1 MTKLLDSKGKLWALM
16 SSKDKAGRIYIR
28 AYRNQWD
35 SVKKRSFVESKVQV
49 GRLLDDGSIRLSKNF
64 VDKFPQ
70 YAHQTVF
77 WGDHELISEE
87 NFSEA
92 FVQKPTS
99 TDISWSCDT
108 VRIGVSYAAWQF
120 GQNTGIYE
128 DLRSVFG
135 EQTARILFALSVY
148 KLDGGGAMMTFED
161 WLPQV
166 WLPEVQPLD
175 GRRISEM
182 LSSITQPQLE
192 RYYKLRYDRACKHSD
207 SAVTLSFDST
217 SISTY
222 SNTIN
227 AAAWGHAKQ
236 NPELRQVNYMTVCD
250 HATGDVVFACSYD
263 GSINDQTILPEIY
276 LRMKFAG
283 LDLTNNILVTDR
295 GFQSIYNTQ
304 TAINLNLKYIQFLSL
319 KEGAVKAHL
328 QRHKQALCDS
338 IAHKDPVLGIS
349 AIAVPDEWK
358 ENTDAGPIP
367 VKAYL
372 HLYRDPVMAELQTN
386 ELYRDVL
393 KALELKNE
401 GAAKIREIER
411 ETLKSIEKAAQKG
424 EAAVKRVKS
433 SAAELVRKQE
443 EQNSKLIDPVQWKK
457 IKRFLYENRRAKDDE
472 PVWSIKFDELKEAVE
487 FKGCQAIRSNAES
500 NPFVALKLYRQ
511 RQIIEQGFNQLKNEV
526 GGSRFESTEA
536 AYRGKLFV
544 YTLAQALRMSMLSKA
559 REVHAVHPEL
569 KMPEESMRKLI
580 TQLQCMQAYKHRT
593 TNAFVLG
600 TVAKRHRDLLALLGI
615 TKLPK
620 TVFRFS

>member
-1 MTKLLDSKGKLWALM
+1 MAKLLDSEGKLWALM

-92 FVQKPTS
+92 FVQKPES

-120 GQNTGIYE
+120 GQ
-128 DLRSVFG
+128 
-135 EQTARILFALSVY
+135 QTARILFALSVY

-175 GRRISEM
+175 GRRLSEM

-207 SAVTLSFDST
+207 SPVTLSFDST

-319 KEGAVKAHL
+319 KEGVVKVHL

-358 ENTDAGPIP
+358 ENTD
-367 VKAYL
+367 
-372 HLYRDPVMAELQTN
+372 
-386 ELYRDVL
+386 RDVL

-401 GAAKIREIER
+401 GAAKIRQIES

-487 FKGCQAIRSNAES
+487 VKGCQAIRSNAES

-511 RQIIEQGFNQLKNEV
+511 RHIIEQGFNQLKNEV
-526 GGSRFESTEA
+526 GGSRFEATEA

-544 YTLAQALRMSMLSKA
+544 YTLAQALRMSMLCKA

-580 TQLQCMQAYKHRT
+580 TQLQCMQAYNR
-593 TNAFVLG
+593 NS
-600 TVAKRHRDLLALLGI
+600 RI
-615 TKLPK
+615 TDPEL
-620 TVFRFS
+620 V

>member
-1 MTKLLDSKGKLWALM
+1 MAKLLDSEGKLWALM

-92 FVQKPTS
+92 FVQKPES

-120 GQNTGIYE
+120 GQ
-128 DLRSVFG
+128 
-135 EQTARILFALSVY
+135 QTARILFALSVY

-207 SAVTLSFDST
+207 SPVILSFDST

-250 HATGDVVFACSYD
+250 HATGDVVFACSCD

-319 KEGAVKAHL
+319 KEGVVKVHL

-358 ENTDAGPIP
+358 ENTD
-367 VKAYL
+367 
-372 HLYRDPVMAELQTN
+372 
-386 ELYRDVL
+386 RDVL

-401 GAAKIREIER
+401 GAAKIRQIES

-511 RQIIEQGFNQLKNEV
+511 RHIIEQGFNQLKNEV
-526 GGSRFESTEA
+526 GGSRFEATEA

-544 YTLAQALRMSMLSKA
+544 YTLAQALRMSMLCKA

>member
-1 MTKLLDSKGKLWALM
+1 MAKLLDFEGKLWALM

-28 AYRNQWD
+28 AYRNRWD

-77 WGDHELISEE
+77 WGDHELLSEE
-87 NFSEA
+87 SFSEA
-92 FVQKPTS
+92 FVQKPES

-276 LRMKFAG
+276 LRMKLAG

-349 AIAVPDEWK
+349 AIAVPDDWK

-372 HLYRDPVMAELQTN
+372 HLYRDAVMAELQIN
-386 ELYRDVL
+386 ELYPDVL
-393 KALELKNE
+393 KALDLKNE
-401 GAAKIREIER
+401 I
-411 ETLKSIEKAAQKG
+411 
-424 EAAVKRVKS
+424 
-433 SAAELVRKQE
+433 
-443 EQNSKLIDPVQWKK
+443 
-457 IKRFLYENRRAKDDE
+457 
-472 PVWSIKFDELKEAVE
+472 
-487 FKGCQAIRSNAES
+487 
-500 NPFVALKLYRQ
+500 
-511 RQIIEQGFNQLKNEV
+511 
-526 GGSRFESTEA
+526 GGSRFEATEA

>member
-1 MTKLLDSKGKLWALM
+1 M

-77 WGDHELISEE
+77 WGDHELIFEE

-92 FVQKPTS
+92 FVQKPES

-120 GQNTGIYE
+120 GQ
-128 DLRSVFG
+128 
-135 EQTARILFALSVY
+135 QTARILFALSVY

-175 GRRISEM
+175 GRRLSEM

-207 SAVTLSFDST
+207 SPVTLSFDST

-319 KEGAVKAHL
+319 KEGVVKVHL

-358 ENTDAGPIP
+358 ENTD
-367 VKAYL
+367 
-372 HLYRDPVMAELQTN
+372 
-386 ELYRDVL
+386 RDVL

-401 GAAKIREIER
+401 GAAKIRQIES

-487 FKGCQAIRSNAES
+487 VKGCQAIRSNAES

-511 RQIIEQGFNQLKNEV
+511 RHIIEQGFNQLKNEV
-526 GGSRFESTEA
+526 GGSRFEATEA

-544 YTLAQALRMSMLSKA
+544 YTLAQALRMSMLCKA

>member
-1 MTKLLDSKGKLWALM
+1 MAKLLDSEGKLWALM

-92 FVQKPTS
+92 FVQKPES

-120 GQNTGIYE
+120 GQ
-128 DLRSVFG
+128 
-135 EQTARILFALSVY
+135 QTARILFALSVY

-175 GRRISEM
+175 GRRLSEM

-207 SAVTLSFDST
+207 SPVTLSFDST

-319 KEGAVKAHL
+319 KEGVVKVHL

-358 ENTDAGPIP
+358 ENTD
-367 VKAYL
+367 
-372 HLYRDPVMAELQTN
+372 
-386 ELYRDVL
+386 RDVL

-401 GAAKIREIER
+401 GAAKIREIES

-487 FKGCQAIRSNAES
+487 VKGCQAIRSNAES

-511 RQIIEQGFNQLKNEV
+511 RHIIEQGFNQLKNEV
-526 GGSRFESTEA
+526 GGSRFEATEA

-544 YTLAQALRMSMLSKA
+544 YTLAQALRMSMLCKA

>member
-1 MTKLLDSKGKLWALM
+1 MAKLLDSEGKLWALM

-92 FVQKPTS
+92 FVQKPES

-120 GQNTGIYE
+120 GQ
-128 DLRSVFG
+128 
-135 EQTARILFALSVY
+135 QTARILFALSVY

-166 WLPEVQPLD
+166 WLPEVQSLD

-207 SAVTLSFDST
+207 SPVILSFDST

-250 HATGDVVFACSYD
+250 HATGDVVFACSCD

-319 KEGAVKAHL
+319 KEGVVKVHL

-358 ENTDAGPIP
+358 ENTD
-367 VKAYL
+367 
-372 HLYRDPVMAELQTN
+372 
-386 ELYRDVL
+386 RDVL

-401 GAAKIREIER
+401 GAAKIREIES

-511 RQIIEQGFNQLKNEV
+511 RHIIEQGFNQLKNEV
-526 GGSRFESTEA
+526 GGSRFEATEA

-559 REVHAVHPEL
+559 REVHAVHPDL

>member
-1 MTKLLDSKGKLWALM
+1 MAKLLDSEGKLWALM

-92 FVQKPTS
+92 FVQKPES

-120 GQNTGIYE
+120 GQ
-128 DLRSVFG
+128 
-135 EQTARILFALSVY
+135 QTARILFALSVY

-175 GRRISEM
+175 GRRLSEM

-207 SAVTLSFDST
+207 SPVTLSFDST

-319 KEGAVKAHL
+319 KEGVVKVHL

-358 ENTDAGPIP
+358 ENTD
-367 VKAYL
+367 
-372 HLYRDPVMAELQTN
+372 
-386 ELYRDVL
+386 RDVL

-401 GAAKIREIER
+401 GAAKIRQIES

-487 FKGCQAIRSNAES
+487 VKGCQAIRSNAES

-511 RQIIEQGFNQLKNEV
+511 RHIIEQGFNQLKNEV
-526 GGSRFESTEA
+526 GGSRFEATEA

-544 YTLAQALRMSMLSKA
+544 YTLAQALRMSMLCKA

>member
-1 MTKLLDSKGKLWALM
+1 MAKLLDSEGKLWALM

-92 FVQKPTS
+92 FVQKPES

-120 GQNTGIYE
+120 GQ
-128 DLRSVFG
+128 
-135 EQTARILFALSVY
+135 QTARILFALSVY

-175 GRRISEM
+175 GRRLSEM

-207 SAVTLSFDST
+207 SPVTLSFDST

-358 ENTDAGPIP
+358 ENTD
-367 VKAYL
+367 
-372 HLYRDPVMAELQTN
+372 
-386 ELYRDVL
+386 RDVL

-401 GAAKIREIER
+401 GAAKIRQIES

-487 FKGCQAIRSNAES
+487 VKGCQAIRSNAES

-511 RQIIEQGFNQLKNEV
+511 RHIIEQGFNQLKNEV
-526 GGSRFESTEA
+526 GGSRFEATEA

-559 REVHAVHPEL
+559 REVHAVHPDL

>member
-1 MTKLLDSKGKLWALM
+1 MAKLLDSEGKLWALM

-92 FVQKPTS
+92 FVQKPES

-175 GRRISEM
+175 GRRIAEM

-250 HATGDVVFACSYD
+250 HATGDVVFACSCD

-319 KEGAVKAHL
+319 KEGVVKVHL

-349 AIAVPDEWK
+349 AIAVPDECK
-358 ENTDAGPIP
+358 ENTD
-367 VKAYL
+367 
-372 HLYRDPVMAELQTN
+372 
-386 ELYRDVL
+386 RDVL

-401 GAAKIREIER
+401 GAAKIRQIEI
-411 ETLKSIEKAAQKG
+411 G
-424 EAAVKRVKS
+424 
-433 SAAELVRKQE
+433 
-443 EQNSKLIDPVQWKK
+443 
-457 IKRFLYENRRAKDDE
+457 RAH
-472 PVWSIKFDELKEAVE
+472 V
-487 FKGCQAIRSNAES
+487 
-500 NPFVALKLYRQ
+500 
-511 RQIIEQGFNQLKNEV
+511 
-526 GGSRFESTEA
+526 
-536 AYRGKLFV
+536 
-544 YTLAQALRMSMLSKA
+544 
-559 REVHAVHPEL
+559 
-569 KMPEESMRKLI
+569 
-580 TQLQCMQAYKHRT
+580 
-593 TNAFVLG
+593 
-600 TVAKRHRDLLALLGI
+600 
-615 TKLPK
+615 
-620 TVFRFS
+620 

>member
-1 MTKLLDSKGKLWALM
+1 MAKLLDSEGKLWALM

-92 FVQKPTS
+92 FVQKPES

-120 GQNTGIYE
+120 GQ
-128 DLRSVFG
+128 
-135 EQTARILFALSVY
+135 QTARILFALSVY

-175 GRRISEM
+175 GRRLSEM

-207 SAVTLSFDST
+207 SPVILSFDST

-358 ENTDAGPIP
+358 ENTD
-367 VKAYL
+367 
-372 HLYRDPVMAELQTN
+372 
-386 ELYRDVL
+386 RDVL

-401 GAAKIREIER
+401 GAAKIRQIES

-511 RQIIEQGFNQLKNEV
+511 RHIIEQGFNQLKNEV
-526 GGSRFESTEA
+526 GGSRFEATEA

-559 REVHAVHPEL
+559 REVHAVHPDL

>member
-1 MTKLLDSKGKLWALM
+1 MAKLLDSEGKLWALM

-92 FVQKPTS
+92 FVQKPES

-120 GQNTGIYE
+120 GQ
-128 DLRSVFG
+128 
-135 EQTARILFALSVY
+135 QTARILFALSVY

-207 SAVTLSFDST
+207 SPVILSFDST

-319 KEGAVKAHL
+319 KEGVVKVHL

-358 ENTDAGPIP
+358 ENTD
-367 VKAYL
+367 
-372 HLYRDPVMAELQTN
+372 
-386 ELYRDVL
+386 RDVL

-401 GAAKIREIER
+401 GAAKIRQIES

-511 RQIIEQGFNQLKNEV
+511 RHIIEQGFNQLKNEV
-526 GGSRFESTEA
+526 GGSRFEATEA

-559 REVHAVHPEL
+559 REVHAVHPDL

>member
-1 MTKLLDSKGKLWALM
+1 MAKLLDSEGKLWALM

-92 FVQKPTS
+92 FVQKPES

-120 GQNTGIYE
+120 GQ
-128 DLRSVFG
+128 
-135 EQTARILFALSVY
+135 QTARILFALSVY

-175 GRRISEM
+175 GRRLSEM

-207 SAVTLSFDST
+207 SPVTLSFDST

-358 ENTDAGPIP
+358 ENTD
-367 VKAYL
+367 
-372 HLYRDPVMAELQTN
+372 
-386 ELYRDVL
+386 RDVL

-401 GAAKIREIER
+401 GAAKIRQIES

-526 GGSRFESTEA
+526 GGSRFEATEA

-544 YTLAQALRMSMLSKA
+544 YTLAQALRMSMLCKA

>member
-1 MTKLLDSKGKLWALM
+1 MAKLLDSEGKLWALM

-92 FVQKPTS
+92 FVQKPES

-120 GQNTGIYE
+120 GQ
-128 DLRSVFG
+128 
-135 EQTARILFALSVY
+135 QTARILFALSVY

-175 GRRISEM
+175 GRRLSEM

-207 SAVTLSFDST
+207 SPVTLSFDST

-250 HATGDVVFACSYD
+250 HATGDVVFACSCD

-319 KEGAVKAHL
+319 KEGVVKVHL

-358 ENTDAGPIP
+358 ENTD
-367 VKAYL
+367 
-372 HLYRDPVMAELQTN
+372 
-386 ELYRDVL
+386 RDVL

-401 GAAKIREIER
+401 GAAKIRQIES

-526 GGSRFESTEA
+526 GGSRFEATEA

-559 REVHAVHPEL
+559 REVHAVHPDL

>member
-1 MTKLLDSKGKLWALM
+1 MAKLLDSEGKLWALM

-92 FVQKPTS
+92 FVQKPES

-120 GQNTGIYE
+120 GQ
-128 DLRSVFG
+128 
-135 EQTARILFALSVY
+135 QTARILFALSVY

-207 SAVTLSFDST
+207 SPVTLSFDST

-319 KEGAVKAHL
+319 KEGVVKVHL

-358 ENTDAGPIP
+358 ENTD
-367 VKAYL
+367 
-372 HLYRDPVMAELQTN
+372 
-386 ELYRDVL
+386 RDVL

-401 GAAKIREIER
+401 GAAKIRQIES

-511 RQIIEQGFNQLKNEV
+511 RHIIEQGFNQLKNEV
-526 GGSRFESTEA
+526 GGSRFEATEA

-559 REVHAVHPEL
+559 REVHAVHPDL

>member
-1 MTKLLDSKGKLWALM
+1 MAKLLDSEGKLWALM

-92 FVQKPTS
+92 FVQKPES

-120 GQNTGIYE
+120 GQ
-128 DLRSVFG
+128 
-135 EQTARILFALSVY
+135 QTARILFALSVY

-175 GRRISEM
+175 GRRLSEM

-207 SAVTLSFDST
+207 SPVTLSFDST

-250 HATGDVVFACSYD
+250 HATGDVVFACSCD

-304 TAINLNLKYIQFLSL
+304 TVINLNLKYIQFLSL

-358 ENTDAGPIP
+358 ENTD
-367 VKAYL
+367 
-372 HLYRDPVMAELQTN
+372 
-386 ELYRDVL
+386 RDVL

-401 GAAKIREIER
+401 GAAKIRQIES

-511 RQIIEQGFNQLKNEV
+511 RHIIEQGFNQLKNEV
-526 GGSRFESTEA
+526 GGSRFEATEA

-559 REVHAVHPEL
+559 REVHAVHPDL

>member
-1 MTKLLDSKGKLWALM
+1 MAKLLDSEGKLWALM

-92 FVQKPTS
+92 FVQKPES

-120 GQNTGIYE
+120 GQ
-128 DLRSVFG
+128 
-135 EQTARILFALSVY
+135 QTARILFALSVY

-166 WLPEVQPLD
+166 WLPEVQSLD

-358 ENTDAGPIP
+358 ENTD
-367 VKAYL
+367 
-372 HLYRDPVMAELQTN
+372 
-386 ELYRDVL
+386 RDVL

-401 GAAKIREIER
+401 GAAKIRQIES

-487 FKGCQAIRSNAES
+487 VKGCQAIRSNAES

-511 RQIIEQGFNQLKNEV
+511 RHIIEQGFNQLKNEV
-526 GGSRFESTEA
+526 GGSRFEATEA

-559 REVHAVHPEL
+559 REVHAVHPDL

>member
-1 MTKLLDSKGKLWALM
+1 MAKLLDSEGKLWALM

-92 FVQKPTS
+92 FVQKPES

-120 GQNTGIYE
+120 GQ
-128 DLRSVFG
+128 
-135 EQTARILFALSVY
+135 QTARILFALSVY

-166 WLPEVQPLD
+166 WLPEVQSLD

-207 SAVTLSFDST
+207 SPVILSFDST

-250 HATGDVVFACSYD
+250 HATGDVVFACSCD

-319 KEGAVKAHL
+319 KEGVVKVHL

-358 ENTDAGPIP
+358 ENTD
-367 VKAYL
+367 
-372 HLYRDPVMAELQTN
+372 
-386 ELYRDVL
+386 RDVL

-401 GAAKIREIER
+401 GAAKIRQIES

-487 FKGCQAIRSNAES
+487 VKGCQAIRSNAES

-511 RQIIEQGFNQLKNEV
+511 RHIIEQGFNQLKNEV
-526 GGSRFESTEA
+526 GGSRFEATEA

-559 REVHAVHPEL
+559 REVHAVHPDL

>member
-1 MTKLLDSKGKLWALM
+1 
-16 SSKDKAGRIYIR
+16 
-28 AYRNQWD
+28 
-35 SVKKRSFVESKVQV
+35 
-49 GRLLDDGSIRLSKNF
+49 
-64 VDKFPQ
+64 
-70 YAHQTVF
+70 
-77 WGDHELISEE
+77 
-87 NFSEA
+87 
-92 FVQKPTS
+92 
-99 TDISWSCDT
+99 
-108 VRIGVSYAAWQF
+108 
-120 GQNTGIYE
+120 
-128 DLRSVFG
+128 
-135 EQTARILFALSVY
+135 
-148 KLDGGGAMMTFED
+148 
-161 WLPQV
+161 
-166 WLPEVQPLD
+166 
-175 GRRISEM
+175 
-182 LSSITQPQLE
+182 
-192 RYYKLRYDRACKHSD
+192 
-207 SAVTLSFDST
+207 
-217 SISTY
+217 
-222 SNTIN
+222 
-227 AAAWGHAKQ
+227 
-236 NPELRQVNYMTVCD
+236 MTVCD
-250 HATGDVVFACSYD
+250 HATGDVVFACSCD

-304 TAINLNLKYIQFLSL
+304 TVINLNLKYIQFLSL

-358 ENTDAGPIP
+358 ENTD
-367 VKAYL
+367 
-372 HLYRDPVMAELQTN
+372 
-386 ELYRDVL
+386 RDVL

-401 GAAKIREIER
+401 GAAKIRQIES

-424 EAAVKRVKS
+424 EAAVKRGKS

-487 FKGCQAIRSNAES
+487 VKGCQAIRSNAES

-511 RQIIEQGFNQLKNEV
+511 RHIIEQGFNQLKNEV
-526 GGSRFESTEA
+526 GGSRFEATEA

-544 YTLAQALRMSMLSKA
+544 YTLAQALRMSMLCKA